1 MSITTTL
8 KIEGIKPQSKAFNK
22 LDPTVILRLHSILSG
37 IDIFELNKKFEY
49 EIERTSKENV
59 QMTLPNNFVQLLK
72 KLTKEDSHH
81 ILEKW
86 YLSIEVAMNDWG
98 ISEAQ
103 GKFKAIKDLCIKA
116 N

>member
-8 KIEGIKPQSKAFNK
+8 KIKGIKPQSKAFKK

-37 IDIFELNKKFEY
+37 LDIFELRKKFEY
-49 EIERTSKENV
+49 EIERTSKEYV
-59 QMTLPNNFVQLLK
+59 QMTLPNSLVQLLK
-72 KLTKEDSHH
+72 KLTKEDSHN

-86 YLSIEVAMNDWG
+86 YLSIEVAMNNWD
-98 ISEAQ
+98 IYEAQ
-103 GKFKAIKDLCIKA
+103 QKFKAIKDLCIKA